1 MGNDKITMDAISRAE
16 LHKLVIDLQ
25 KQVDE
30 LRATIGT
37 FDKRTDYTGIG
48 GVKIS

>member
-1 MGNDKITMDAISRAE
+1 MQFQEQSYIN
-16 LHKLVIDLQ
+16 LLIDLQ